1 LILSARVRPSA
12 WSSSA
17 GARVSKGAPSLR
29 DLEGKITIVT
39 GASSGIGA
47 VAAQRLA
54 SEGAIIIAVKGKSPR
69 HG

>member
-1 LILSARVRPSA
+1 M
-12 WSSSA
+12 
-17 GARVSKGAPSLR
+17 SKGAPSLR
-29 DLEGKITIVT
+29 ELEGKITIVR
-39 GASSGIGA
+39 GVSSGIGA